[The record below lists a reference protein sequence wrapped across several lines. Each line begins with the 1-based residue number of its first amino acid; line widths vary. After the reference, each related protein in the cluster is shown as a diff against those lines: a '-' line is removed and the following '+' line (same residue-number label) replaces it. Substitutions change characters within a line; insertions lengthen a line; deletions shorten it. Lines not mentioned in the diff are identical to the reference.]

1 MRSILALVAVTAVP
15 FVVAAVSACG
25 GSEPP
30 AAAPS
35 SPPPP
40 SSAAAAPSTS
50 APSLASIVTTDNSQV
65 AAIASAAASAPPPS
79 GAGTKDLET
88 GLAAVA
94 AKMAPGMSP
103 EGAIA
108 SDQLKEGGH
117 LAWTVTMKP
126 GKCYAIVGYSPKGEI
141 ADLDLHLLAPPL
153 YMMLSG
159 EDDTDDNTPVVGK
172 TPNPMCPMLDVGMP
186 YKVDLHAQKGAG
198 KAAVQLFSKN
208 K

>member
-1 MRSILALVAVTAVP
+1 
-15 FVVAAVSACG
+15 
-25 GSEPP
+25 
-30 AAAPS
+30 
-35 SPPPP
+35 
-40 SSAAAAPSTS
+40 
-50 APSLASIVTTDNSQV
+50 
-65 AAIASAAASAPPPS
+65 
-79 GAGTKDLET
+79 
-88 GLAAVA
+88 
-94 AKMAPGMSP
+94 MAPGMSP

-159 EDDTDDNTPVVGK
+159 EDETDDNTPVVGK

>member
-1 MRSILALVAVTAVP
+1 MRTILALVAVAP
-15 FVVAAVSACG
+15 FVAVAACG

-30 AAAPS
+30 AASPS

-40 SSAAAAPSTS
+40 PTASVASPAPSGS
-50 APSLASIVTTDNSQV
+50 APSLASIVTTDGTQV

-79 GAGTKDLET
+79 GAASKDLET

-94 AKMAPGMSP
+94 AKSAPGMTA
-103 EGAIA
+103 EGPIA

-141 ADLDLHLLAPPL
+141 VDLDLHLLAPPL

-159 EDDTDDNTPVVGK
+159 EDETDDNTPVVGK
-172 TPNPMCPMLDVGMP
+172 APNPMCPMLDVGMP